1 MLVLLHQYTESLGKD
16 AKRAF
21 LFNGACRQQNFTQ
34 FNLWILEIRDLLTCT
49 VSVYS
54 LWQLLKRR
62 RRRSYVSFVLNV
74 QSLETNWN
82 LFFSWETHHPQTPTH
97 KWHFFPSLGNLLCM
111 PVYAIWTLYP
121 FFLWCHEEG
130 TTTSLLFIISGSFK
144 MSLSGIL
151 SVQITPKL
159 FFFFSF
165 QDLRLVVIAVDVACG
180 GGANLSLTNGLMI
193 TSEEALFPCV
203 QEWARRSSRS
213 EISLNR

>member
-16 AKRAF
+16 ANRAF
-21 LFNGACRQQNFTQ
+21 LFNGVCQQQNFTQ

-111 PVYAIWTLYP
+111 QFGLCILFFSDVMKKAPQHLYNLLSQGVSKWAFQV
-121 FFLWCHEEG
+121 FFLCKSH
-130 TTTSLLFIISGSFK
+130 
-144 MSLSGIL
+144 LS
-151 SVQITPKL
+151 
-159 FFFFSF
+159 FFFFFFLPGFASSSYCRWCSVWRWSKSQSYKWF
-165 QDLRLVVIAVDVACG
+165 DDHFRGSIVPMCAGVG
-180 GGANLSLTNGLMI
+180 
-193 TSEEALFPCV
+193 EEKQ
-203 QEWARRSSRS
+203 QEWDKFK
-213 EISLNR
+213 